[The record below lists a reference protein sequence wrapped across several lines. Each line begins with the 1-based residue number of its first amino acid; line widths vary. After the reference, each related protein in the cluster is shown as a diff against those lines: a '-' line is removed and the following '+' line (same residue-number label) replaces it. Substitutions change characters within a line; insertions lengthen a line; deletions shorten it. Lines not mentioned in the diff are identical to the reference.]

1 MLANLERARHPA
13 SSPSRQRRPA
23 RCCSERP
30 GPRRG
35 LHTRRRPLRRASEC
49 RKSLHTPRSNRVK
62 RPDHGGPLFYGQ
74 YTSSDTGLIYL
85 RNRVYDPSTAQ
96 FLTVDPLEA
105 ISGEPYSYAGDSPT
119 TYGDSLGLLW
129 TPLAG
134 GAAGAD
140 AACGAT
146 FEIPGIDLGTC
157 GAAGIAS
164 GAAAIGAAV
173 GVVTAI
179 AGEEGGDEGE
189 AELKAKEAERENCGN
204 PATPPG
210 SKFEWKGEGP
220 VGSDEGSWWDP
231 ETRESLHPDLGHEEP
246 IGPHYDYKGPAGKY
260 RIYPDGRIEPTKP

>member
-1 MLANLERARHPA
+1 MLYLHHDQQGSTRLLTGSTGKTEATFTY
-13 SSPSRQRRPA
+13 SPYG
-23 RCCSERP
+23 ELT
-30 GPRRG
+30 G
-35 LHTRRRPLRRASEC
+35 HTGTATTPLGY
-49 RKSLHTPRSNRVK
+49 
-62 RPDHGGPLFYGQ
+62 DGQ
-74 YTSSDTGLIYL
+74 YTSADTGLIYL
-85 RNRVYDPSTAQ
+85 RAREYDPATAQ

-105 ISGEPYSYAGDSPT
+105 ISSAPYSYAGDSPT

-146 FEIPGIDLGTC
+146 FEIPGVDLGTC

-173 GVVTAI
+173 GVVTAV

-189 AELKAKEAERENCGN
+189 AELKEKEAERENCGN
-204 PATPPG
+204 PATSPG
-210 SKFEWKGEGP
+210 SKFEWKGKGP
-220 VGSDEGSWWDP
+220 VGSNEGSWWDP
-231 ETRESLHPDLGHEEP
+231 DTDESLHPDLGHAEP
-246 IGPHYDYKGPAGKY
+246 IGPHYDYEAPDGSEY